1 MFTMPTQ
8 LLYSSSRQEPRAT
21 ARSRPANYSVG
32 GEIETH
38 GTPATGPAAAMQP
51 ITSSMPIPTVTKDSN
66 EKAFVY
72 SDVVEPAAAAEPTE
86 ARPVTIRSI
95 LNAQILY
102 PILNYAFLAFT
113 DQCTV
118 VLLPLMYSSS
128 IGKGGLGFSSLNI
141 GVIQGITG
149 VTSGLIQIFSFPW
162 FRRRFGN
169 KRLYIGSYAW
179 FLFYVCCFPLLAFLA
194 TRAGRADGAT
204 WAVIVLQNASYAA
217 TNMTWGASVH
227 DTCQLDALITAS
239 RMHLHVY

>member
-1 MFTMPTQ
+1 MEGSRAGEQQPAGEMEAHGLSVTDPSMPMQ
-8 LLYSSSRQEPRAT
+8 PVSSSVLVSSGVQKAKEEKGQV
-21 ARSRPANYSVG
+21 SS
-32 GEIETH
+32 EILES
-38 GTPATGPAAAMQP
+38 AA
-51 ITSSMPIPTVTKDSN
+51 
-66 EKAFVY
+66 
-72 SDVVEPAAAAEPTE
+72 VEPPR

-128 IGKGGLGFSSLNI
+128 IGEGGLGFSSLNI

-149 VTSGLIQIFSFPW
+149 ILSGLFQIFTFPW
-162 FRRRFGN
+162 SRRRFGS

-194 TRAGRADGAT
+194 KRAGRADAAT
-204 WAVIVLQNASYAA
+204 WAVIVLQGASYAA
-217 TNMTWGASVH
+217 TNMTWGA
-227 DTCQLDALITAS
+227 CCTAS
-239 RMHLHVY
+239 LVQAVDRFCRVHLHVYQRSGT